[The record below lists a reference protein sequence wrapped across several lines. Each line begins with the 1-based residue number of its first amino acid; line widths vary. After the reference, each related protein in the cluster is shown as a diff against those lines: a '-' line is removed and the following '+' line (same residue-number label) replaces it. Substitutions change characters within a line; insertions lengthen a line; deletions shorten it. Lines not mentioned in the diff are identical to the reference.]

1 MGNFVR
7 VIDFIFPKRKAIHI
21 FIILASGFMLPG
33 FMATLTPIDIESYNL
48 DSPELEASEVM
59 REEFAGAGNIWGFGI
74 FVRDSEYWNNDES
87 EVTQVSS
94 FNGENKGLSSP
105 LGGILNL
112 TVLREIDQK
121 RNLLMQHEISKFYLP
136 LASEISGKPIEGVFD
151 LASEFRVFMAD
162 ESLLT
167 KPRFSPDE
175 FILLPAPTNWNDC
188 GELECLSFDDEN
200 VTQEHIDL
208 AAHRMA
214 NNSRGAFLRF
224 LSIDRAFLPD
234 NSSNVIGPIN
244 GELQEDGT
252 IIATSWS
259 NGRWSAS
266 SAWMILN
273 MDRDRMQQEGW
284 TFSWLNASS
293 EFGYK
298 IDGVSLVTDPIE
310 YTNSECKSRSENGSD
325 LCSVEWLYLSLEED
339 LRETDK
345 MVVSILLGEG
355 PNVEVNRELLS
366 SAYLII
372 MMIIIVVFLLW
383 FNLRRVSDVMIVGV
397 GLTLALLWMQGLI
410 GWSMILGKK
419 IGFEIIFRSQFSNL
433 LPILILA
440 LGIDDSLHALHRYK
454 EERRNGKN
462 PEKSAEISVKKVGKA
477 ILLTSMTTIV
487 AFLAN
492 LTSGI
497 AALRSFG
504 IEAGFGVGAAF
515 ILTGLW
521 VPLVRLDVDLW
532 LQKRNRLKEEKSDT
546 LHMIPKEWL
555 SNTTVK
561 SSEYAPFVAIIIIII
576 SVMAAPLALNL
587 EGDFQIDDFLDDESD
602 FAVGVNLVN
611 ERFRDG
617 EPGYILVEGDIANP
631 LVLSAVGEM
640 RENMN
645 SHGEDKPNQ
654 ISRTPTGEVELI
666 ALDQIVT
673 FIQAAMFANLLP
685 FEESGWD
692 RSLEDGG
699 VGCQTTSVPHPTRGS
714 INIPIVEDRGCLN
727 FIYGFVLTKGV
738 PAAGG
743 YPALPVTI
751 ISEYIH
757 TDSQLDFEKPWLTTS
772 GEMPKYTKMSMR
784 FGLSNPEQFALIE
797 PALIQLQND
806 MLPFQNLSVNSIN
819 YRSSIENGF
828 NNEEYPVTWAIQTGD
843 PVIRFVAADSMQD
856 EMQETLLLGLVF
868 CMFTLW
874 WGFRNNLSLK
884 DSLDIIKN
892 DLFDFVIKSCSSA
905 LIVGSIIYILVGLEE
920 ALFMIILTLILSVFW
935 GLAAFG
941 IAIMTTAPIFLVIIW
956 LYAMIEIAGYG
967 LNMVTVSIAAISLG
981 VGIDYVIH
989 IIERY
994 KEEREKGMDVEPALK
1009 IVGGA
1014 SGLALFGSAA
1024 SDIAGFAVINQS
1036 DMGFFST
1043 FGLFCSIMIG
1053 LSLIASMIITPA
1065 IIGLFYHKIEKLK
1078 I

>member
-532 LQKRNRLKEEKSDT
+532 LQKRNRLKE
-546 LHMIPKEWL
+546 
-555 SNTTVK
+555 
-561 SSEYAPFVAIIIIII
+561 
-576 SVMAAPLALNL
+576 
-587 EGDFQIDDFLDDESD
+587 
-602 FAVGVNLVN
+602 
-611 ERFRDG
+611 
-617 EPGYILVEGDIANP
+617 
-631 LVLSAVGEM
+631 
-640 RENMN
+640 
-645 SHGEDKPNQ
+645 
-654 ISRTPTGEVELI
+654 
-666 ALDQIVT
+666 
-673 FIQAAMFANLLP
+673 
-685 FEESGWD
+685 
-692 RSLEDGG
+692 
-699 VGCQTTSVPHPTRGS
+699 
-714 INIPIVEDRGCLN
+714 
-727 FIYGFVLTKGV
+727 
-738 PAAGG
+738 
-743 YPALPVTI
+743 
-751 ISEYIH
+751 
-757 TDSQLDFEKPWLTTS
+757 
-772 GEMPKYTKMSMR
+772 
-784 FGLSNPEQFALIE
+784 
-797 PALIQLQND
+797 
-806 MLPFQNLSVNSIN
+806 
-819 YRSSIENGF
+819 
-828 NNEEYPVTWAIQTGD
+828 
-843 PVIRFVAADSMQD
+843 
-856 EMQETLLLGLVF
+856 
-868 CMFTLW
+868 
-874 WGFRNNLSLK
+874 
-884 DSLDIIKN
+884 
-892 DLFDFVIKSCSSA
+892 
-905 LIVGSIIYILVGLEE
+905 
-920 ALFMIILTLILSVFW
+920 
-935 GLAAFG
+935 
-941 IAIMTTAPIFLVIIW
+941 
-956 LYAMIEIAGYG
+956 
-967 LNMVTVSIAAISLG
+967 
-981 VGIDYVIH
+981 
-989 IIERY
+989 
-994 KEEREKGMDVEPALK
+994 
-1009 IVGGA
+1009 
-1014 SGLALFGSAA
+1014 
-1024 SDIAGFAVINQS
+1024 
-1036 DMGFFST
+1036 
-1043 FGLFCSIMIG
+1043 
-1053 LSLIASMIITPA
+1053 
-1065 IIGLFYHKIEKLK
+1065 
-1078 I
+1078 